1 MTPEFHAEM
10 RERLEARAAEIRQ
23 TLAHINASTA
33 PVSPD
38 NAIGRLTRLDAMQA
52 TSMRQALGRDHE
64 IELRQIAQALK
75 SMDDGTYGICRRC
88 EEPIAEAR
96 LRARP
101 EALLCVGCAA

>member
-1 MTPEFHAEM
+1 MDPDFLEEM
-10 RERLEARAAEIRQ
+10 RKRLDARAAEIRQ

-38 NAIGRLTRLDAMQA
+38 NAIGRLTRLDTMQA

-64 IELRQIAQALK
+64 VELRQIAQALK
-75 SMDDGTYGICRRC
+75 SMDEGTYGICRRC
-88 EEPIAEAR
+88 EEPIGQAR

-101 EALLCVGCAA
+101 EALLCVACAA